1 MTTLA
6 APTRATASLA
16 LAVALLSLA
25 VSIAPTALAQ
35 GIPQPSVTVTL
46 DAASLELGA
55 ANTTTLDGTVAYADT
70 APALGGA
77 TDGTITLAVTAPEG
91 WTLTVEPSTSFTLAP
106 GASVPFTLTLTAPA
120 LDAGAANAA
129 GDAIVTASASA
140 SGGRSAESTATLAL
154 TAIAPPAIVPPPW
167 YQTPGGIAA
176 IIGAILLVAG
186 AILYARHRRNQ
197 RLAAERAMEEAAAHA
212 AYMDRETGIT
222 ISLAAGPLQYG
233 HRREVVYR
241 LGVTNKS
248 ARPRVALLEVV
259 EATNGWRAATQ
270 VTKLPLS
277 AGETQAVTLVVTPDA
292 VITPGDRATVT
303 IRAKPEEAK
312 ERDERLTLDVVAPKS
327 GVPTDPHY
335 KIVTVQR
342 EGANNQLTRKN

>member
-16 LAVALLSLA
+16 LVVALLSLA

-35 GIPQPSVTVTL
+35 VPPPSVTVTL
-46 DAASLELGA
+46 DSASLELGA

-77 TDGTITLAVTAPEG
+77 TDGTITLAVSAPEG
-91 WTLTVEPSTSFTLAP
+91 WTVTVEPSTSFTLAP
-106 GASVPFTLTLTAPA
+106 GASVPFTLTVVAPT
-120 LDAGAANAA
+120 LEAGAVNAA
-129 GDAIVTASASA
+129 AATITASATG
-140 SGGRSAESTATLAL
+140 SGGRSAEGTATLAL
-154 TAIAPPAIVPPPW
+154 TAIAPPAVIPPPW
-167 YQTPGGIAA
+167 YQTPAGIAGIA
-176 IIGAILLVAG
+176 GAILLVVG

-197 RLAAERAMEEAAAHA
+197 RLAAERAKEEAAAHA
-212 AYMDRETGIT
+212 AYMDRETGIA
-222 ISLAAGPLQYG
+222 ISLAGGPLQYG

-248 ARPRVALLEVV
+248 ARPRVALVEVV

-277 AGETQAVTLVVTPDA
+277 PGETQAVTLVVTPDA
-292 VITPGDRATVT
+292 VITPGDRATVVLRT
-303 IRAKPEEAK
+303 KPEEAK
-312 ERDERLTLDVVAPKS
+312 ERDERLTLEVIAPKS

-342 EGANNQLTRKN
+342 EGANNQMVRR